1 MAVSLPN
8 KWVRKVPELEDN
20 HAQRINESFIA
31 ARLHRADCNLQ
42 PSDCNCTNVSW
53 IAALP
58 QVVTSVHRGKW
69 DVVLR
74 KKNVN
79 RIWEKTKTLL
89 TENKLG
95 NGAEVTRVSKG
106 FLLMCLY
113 TYDFEDVR
121 DVFRVLVSIRRNCLS
136 SSYLLYQ
143 TAAQSAGFCSAEKKH
158 PGEKV
163 SMYSSPPPT
172 DKDFVQLFLHN
183 IEPDYK
189 KGLVAEMRKDFGSV
203 DLEEI
208 FYNPPQLVPQPAAV

>member
-8 KWVRKVPELEDN
+8 KWVQKVPQLEDN
-20 HAQRINESFIA
+20 HAQRINETFIA
-31 ARLHRADCNLQ
+31 ARPHRADCNLQ
-42 PSDCNCTNVSW
+42 PSDCNCSNVSW

-58 QVVTSVHRGKW
+58 QVVTSVHCGKW

-74 KKNVN
+74 HKNVN

-95 NGAEVTRVSKG
+95 AEVTRVAKG

-113 TYDFEDVR
+113 TTDFEDVR
-121 DVFRVLVSIRRNCLS
+121 DVFRMLVSTRRNCLS

-143 TAAQSAGFCSAEKKH
+143 TVAQSAGFCSAEKKH

-163 SMYSSPPPT
+163 SMYSSPAP
-172 DKDFVQLFLHN
+172 N
-183 IEPDYK
+183 
-189 KGLVAEMRKDFGSV
+189 
-203 DLEEI
+203 
-208 FYNPPQLVPQPAAV
+208 